1 MVVAAFASS
10 YNGRREGTPICITHR
25 RRFRFQHGYRDF
37 MKYLRTLLFS
47 AVWLVI
53 SLGAAV
59 ALGVVGAALYFT
71 PGLPDVRQLQDF
83 ELQTPLRIYTRDG
96 QLIGEFGDE
105 RRMPV
110 KYDEIPEPMIDALL
124 AAEDAKF
131 FEHNGVD
138 PKGLLRAAA
147 QLASSGD
154 IQSGGSTITM
164 QVARN
169 YLLTLDQTFTRKI
182 REILLS
188 LQMEQI
194 LSKQEIMEL
203 YVNKIFLGHRA
214 YGIAAA
220 SEIYYDKPLD
230 ELNLAQFAMIAGLP
244 KAPSAFNP
252 LANAERALIRRNW
265 ILFRMRELG
274 YIDQAAYDEAVNQP
288 ITAKRHVV
296 RPDVEADYV
305 AEMARQFATQRFGDG
320 AYTGSYRITT
330 TIDSKLQPMARQA
343 LANGLIDYDTRH
355 GWRGPEETDIPQSL
369 AEAQDKTERS
379 GLEEELSESPE
390 VIQTARQ
397 AAERSQ
403 TTVEGID
410 GDVSNWL
417 QVLQRTPT
425 YGPLEPAIVVSAEG
439 QQMRVLTR
447 GGDIRTI
454 DWDNLK
460 WAAPYKSARYRG
472 NAPSNASQIASRGDL
487 VRILKKDDDT
497 WRLSQQPDAEGSL
510 VVMDPQTGAI
520 LGLQAGFDFN
530 ASKFN
535 RAVQARRQ
543 SGSIFK
549 PFIYLAGLSSG
560 EITPATVI
568 NDAPVVINDGSNELW
583 RPSNSSGDFLGPTR
597 LRVGLARSRNLVTIR
612 LLQQIGLDN
621 TIDFLVNFGFSRDRL
636 PHGLSLALGS
646 ASLTPLEM
654 TNAYAILANG
664 GFRVSPWFIEKI
676 TQGGED
682 TLVEE
687 ANPRVAC
694 RTCSPDQT
702 TTEID
707 GKTYEVA
714 PRVADARAMYLIR
727 DMLRDVVEHGT
738 ARKALEMKRADIVG
752 KTGTTNDQRDAWFA
766 GFNNQLAATVWVGKD
781 DNTPTAEYGAQ
792 AALPIWV
799 DFMSQALDGTP
810 ESMPEPPEGIITRR
824 IDANTGRLLGK
835 NQGGGIEEIFDED
848 HLPTFQPRR
857 VERTIETHSGSQ
869 GTGAYEA
876 IF

>member
-1 MVVAAFASS
+1 
-10 YNGRREGTPICITHR
+10 
-25 RRFRFQHGYRDF
+25 
-37 MKYLRTLLFS
+37 MKYLRTLIFS
-47 AVWLVI
+47 AVWLAI
-53 SLGAAV
+53 SLGAAA
-59 ALGVVGAALYFT
+59 ALALVGAALYFA

-83 ELQTPLRIYTRDG
+83 ELQTPLRIYTRDN

-110 KYDEIPEPMIDALL
+110 DYDDIPPQMVEALM
-124 AAEDAKF
+124 AAEDSNY
-131 FEHNGVD
+131 FEHHGVD
-138 PKGLLRAAA
+138 PKGLVRAAV
-147 QLASSGD
+147 QLVTSGGD

-169 YLLTLDQTFTRKI
+169 YLLTLDQTFTRKV

-220 SEIYYDKPLD
+220 AEVYYNEPLSELD
-230 ELNLAQFAMIAGLP
+230 LAQTAMIAGLP

-265 ILFRMRELG
+265 ILYRMRELG
-274 YIDQAAYDEAVNQP
+274 YIDQAAYDGAVQAP
-288 ITAKRHVV
+288 ITAKRHVARAEV
-296 RPDVEADYV
+296 QADYV
-305 AEMARQFATQRFGDG
+305 AEMARQFAIERFGDD
-320 AYTGSYRITT
+320 AYNGSYRITT
-330 TIDSKLQPMARQA
+330 TIDSKLQPMARRA
-343 LANGLIDYDTRH
+343 LADGLIAYDTRH
-355 GWRGPEETDIPQSL
+355 GWRGAEQTDIPQSL
-369 AEAQDKTERS
+369 AEAQDRTERS

-390 VIQTARQ
+390 VIETARR

-403 TTVEGID
+403 TTVEGVE

-417 QVLQRTPT
+417 QVLERSHS
-425 YGPLEPAIVVSAEG
+425 YGPLQPAIVVSSEG
-439 QQMRVLTR
+439 QQMKVLMSD
-447 GGDIRTI
+447 GEVVTI
-454 DWDNLK
+454 EWDGLK

-472 NAPSNASQIASRGDL
+472 AAPSSASEIASRGDL
-487 VRILKKDDDT
+487 VRILEREDDS

-510 VVMDPQTGAI
+510 VVMEPQTGAI
-520 LGLQAGFDFN
+520 LALQAGFDFD

-535 RAVQARRQ
+535 RAIQARRQ

-549 PFIYLAGLSSG
+549 PFIYLAGLNSG
-560 EITPATVI
+560 EATPATVI
-568 NDAPVVINDGSNELW
+568 NDAPVVLNDGSNQLW

-612 LLQQIGLDN
+612 LLQSIGLDR
-621 TIDFLVNFGFSRDRL
+621 TIDFLVDFGFSRDRL

-654 TNAYAILANG
+654 TNAYAVLANG

-676 TQGGED
+676 TQGEQN
-682 TLVEE
+682 TLVDE

-694 RTCSPDQT
+694 RECGPDQT

-714 PRVADARAMYLIR
+714 PRVVNERAAYLLR
-727 DMLRDVVEHGT
+727 DMLREVVEHGT
-738 ARKALEMKRADIVG
+738 ARGALAMNREDIVG

-766 GFNNQLAATVWVGKD
+766 GFNKHLATTVWVGKD
-781 DNTPTAEYGAQ
+781 DYSPTAEYGAQ

-799 DFMSQALDGTP
+799 DFMSAALEGTP
-810 ESMPEPPEGIITRR
+810 EDVPEPPEGIVTER
-824 IDANTGRLLGK
+824 IDPNTGRLLSDG
-835 NQGGGIEEIFDED
+835 QPGGMEEIFDED
-848 HLPTFQPRR
+848 HLPTYQPQR
-857 VERTIETHSGSQ
+857 VESVIEEHSGSE